1 MDNKVLLKEETVVSI
16 ADAIREKS
24 GSSEKMTPAQMAV
37 RIQNL
42 TVGGSEDLIDDL
54 NAIHGEEA
62 KSTAE
67 EAITTIEEN
76 VDEQAGLI
84 EQISAALEG
93 KSVGGGSG
101 IDTCTVIFRTRDG
114 TEAAM
119 SIVATCYID
128 EEFVAYADI
137 FTPALGEHNKA
148 EIIINNVVCGS
159 AAYVCSNYNHYSVPA
174 FNYTGCEY
182 IDFRTTQD
190 VAIKITAGKNETAV
204 IEIYDAD
211 D

>member
-1 MDNKVLLKEETVVSI
+1 MDKKVFLKEETVVSI
-16 ADAIREKS
+16 ADVIREKS

-42 TVGGSEDLIDDL
+42 TVGGSEDLINDL

-84 EQISAALEG
+84 EQIQTALEG
-93 KSVGGGSG
+93 KTSSGGG
-101 IDTCTVIFRTRDG
+101 
-114 TEAAM
+114 
-119 SIVATCYID
+119 
-128 EEFVAYADI
+128 VAYVGCGAASTDTHYAPDI
-137 FTPALGEHNKA
+137 ESLK
-148 EIIINNVVCGS
+148 
-159 AAYVCSNYNHYSVPA
+159 NYNEEKTGTMVSFVPRYPIPIGWYVTFPTTIGSFPSYANPESSVEIVET
-174 FNYTGCEY
+174 FTHISGYECYLVKVIG
-182 IDFRTTQD
+182 DF
-190 VAIKITAGKNETAV
+190 V
-204 IEIYDAD
+204 ISMD